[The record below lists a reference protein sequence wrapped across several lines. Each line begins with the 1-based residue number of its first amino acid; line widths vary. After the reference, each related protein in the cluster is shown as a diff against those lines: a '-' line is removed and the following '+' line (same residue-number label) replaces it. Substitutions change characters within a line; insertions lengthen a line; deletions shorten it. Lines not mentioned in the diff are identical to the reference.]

1 MAAEQPGWAGGLQC
15 RGTGA
20 RGMLP
25 GRRAAGSPSAE
36 VTRLVLQ
43 RFRLPHKVCKL
54 SSFGAVSPSAFPPCG
69 LTRERGES
77 PAAGSAARGAGRFA
91 IASCLSAP
99 HVTGVFPLHVVS
111 ARPLRSAGGARRR
124 TAPRPKPQAPPGC
137 SRDSSAATPARTRS
151 GGGRGVC
158 LTHFMF

>member
-1 MAAEQPGWAGGLQC
+1 MAAEQPGWARGLQC

-25 GRRAAGSPSAE
+25 EQRAAGSPSAE

-43 RFRLPHKVCKL
+43 RFRLPQRVSKL
-54 SSFGAVSPSAFPPCG
+54 SSFGAVSSSAFPPCG

-77 PAAGSAARGAGRFA
+77 PATGSAACGAGRFA

-99 HVTGVFPLHVVS
+99 HVAGVFPLHIMS

-124 TAPRPKPQAPPGC
+124 RAPRPKPQAPPGC
-137 SRDSSAATPARTRS
+137 SRDSSTATPARTR
-151 GGGRGVC
+151 GGGERGVC
-158 LTHFMF
+158 LAHFMF